1 MFENVL
7 NTILSILK
15 ISTRTLKNK
24 NLSKLFDLMELH
36 TYWKIV
42 IWNGQVETWE
52 ITEITQ
58 KAVKQINCIIYH

>member
-15 ISTRTLKNK
+15 ISTRALKNK
-24 NLSKLFDLMELH
+24 NLSKLLMELH
-36 TYWKIV
+36 TYWKTV
-42 IWNGQVETWE
+42 IWNGQVETSE

>member
-42 IWNGQVETWE
+42 VWNSQVETSE